1 MERGSMG
8 KQVLKIVRSLVQ
20 WHELIVFTPEDGK
33 GVTFPYEDVLI
44 IFTIISN
51 HIVYQLLVDDDS
63 VVNIISVKIMVQ
75 IGIPFSKLTPIKTPF
90 MVLRVR
96 AYL

>member
-51 HIVYQLLVDDDS
+51 HIVY
-63 VVNIISVKIMVQ
+63 
-75 IGIPFSKLTPIKTPF
+75 
-90 MVLRVR
+90 
-96 AYL
+96 

>member
-20 WHELIVFTPEDGK
+20 WHELIVFTPKDGK

-63 VVNIISVKIMVQ
+63 AVNIISVKLW
-75 IGIPFSKLTPIKTPF
+75 SK
-90 MVLRVR
+90 
-96 AYL
+96 

>member
-1 MERGSMG
+1 MKRGSMG

-20 WHELIVFTPEDGK
+20 WHELIVFTPKDGK

-63 VVNIISVKIMVQ
+63 AVNIISVKLW
-75 IGIPFSKLTPIKTPF
+75 SK
-90 MVLRVR
+90 
-96 AYL
+96 